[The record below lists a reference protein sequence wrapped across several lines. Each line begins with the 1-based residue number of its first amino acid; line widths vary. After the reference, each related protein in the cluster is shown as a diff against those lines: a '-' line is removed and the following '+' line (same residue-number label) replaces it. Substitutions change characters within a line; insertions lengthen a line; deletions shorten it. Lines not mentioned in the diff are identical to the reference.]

1 MFGNKLVVIVLP
13 AFNAEKTLEHV
24 YNEVLSQEFV
34 DKIILVDD
42 ASTDDTLM
50 LANSLNFS
58 EIISLQHNIGYGGN
72 QKVCYEK
79 RITITEHQRTLLKN
93 HQSKR
98 SSIWHIRKVKVAQEM
113 VVIQTQVTWG

>member
-24 YNEVLSQEFV
+24 YNEVLAQEFV

-58 EIISLQHNIGYGGN
+58 EIISILRN
-72 QKVCYEK
+72 K
-79 RITITEHQRTLLKN
+79 TN
-93 HQSKR
+93 HQA
-98 SSIWHIRKVKVAQEM
+98 V
-113 VVIQTQVTWG
+113 